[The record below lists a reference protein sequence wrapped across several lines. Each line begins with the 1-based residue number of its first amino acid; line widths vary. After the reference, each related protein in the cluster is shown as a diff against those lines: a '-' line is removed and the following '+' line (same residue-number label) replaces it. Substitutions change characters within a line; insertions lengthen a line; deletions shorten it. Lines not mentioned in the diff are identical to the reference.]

1 MKDIQTITTLGALRE
16 SGYQPRG
23 VKDELRANLIQ
34 KIQSKAVIFPG
45 IFGFDDTV
53 LPDIERAVLSRHNI
67 LLLGLRGQAKTR
79 IARMLLHLLDEYI
92 PVVAGSELN
101 DDPMNPISRFAIDL
115 IAEKADETPVT
126 WMHRNERYV
135 EKLATPDV
143 SIADLVGDVDP
154 IKAANLR
161 LPYSDERVI
170 HFGLIPRA
178 HRCLFVINELPD
190 LQARIQVSLFN
201 VLQEGDMQIRG
212 FKLRLPLDVEFIFTA
227 NPEDYTNRGSIITP
241 LKDRIQS
248 QITTHYPTSIDVGRR
263 ITAQEANIPDEQSS
277 KIRVPEFLKDLVEE
291 IAFSARES
299 EFVDKKSG
307 VSARL
312 TISAYENLY
321 STAERRM
328 MRNEEDKTTARIS
341 DFWGVVPALTGK
353 VEMVYEGEQEG
364 AHVVALTIIGA
375 ALKKMFLQRFPNPAK
390 LKRGQERDPY
400 GVIKAWFA
408 AGNKVDLLVDLPN
421 NKFYQE
427 LEQVAG
433 LRKLVEASK
442 VDETE
447 VYTFMELVLHGLS
460 EAEVLSK
467 EFLDN
472 KWQFKDYLAGQLDA
486 EDDDDMRDLFN

>member
-34 KIQSKAVIFPG
+34 RIQSKAVIFPG

-115 IAEKADETPVT
+115 IAEKGDETPVT